1 VRIHTLS
8 CRHCRSENPFLGFSL
23 LVLFCLRL
31 TGVLPTE
38 ARTNEIWLSFR
49 YCYASPRIR
58 FNPNTE
64 SWRPRWSKCALAAGL
79 IYLAFLHR
87 ILVVV
92 ILLDTDSAAAVSN
105 AKQRKMPQAGARAL
119 VGKARLS
126 LVLSERMS
134 SAAHYIRQSRYAS
147 ACVDR
152 VRPQL
157 SHLL

>member
-1 VRIHTLS
+1 LS
-8 CRHCRSENPFLGFSL
+8 CRHCRGENPFLGFSL
-23 LVLFCLRL
+23 LVFFCLRL

-38 ARTNEIWLSFR
+38 ARTNVLPTEAPTKPVEWLSFR

-152 VRPQL
+152 VRP
-157 SHLL
+157 